1 MEKIEAFY
9 NITATPWQCTRD
21 SWHKK
26 KTVKCRNYWMWRKK

>member
-26 KTVKCRNYWMWRKK
+26 KQ